1 MKVNLPGFLRP
12 YENNNLVRL
21 GNDYDGGYLVDKKK
35 VIESDILISLGI
47 SYDWSFEKDF
57 FKINKCDI
65 FTYDGSVGVNFF
77 YAKLKNRIKNTFKN
91 NNLNYF
97 YKTIW
102 WLIIPV
108 RFFSFFNNLNIGR
121 KKKHHEMFV
130 YENKKNTNIQ
140 YFVQKNGY
148 EPKFVTFNEILES
161 QKSKQKIF
169 LKIDIEGEEYSLLDL
184 IIRYQKK
191 ISCLVVE
198 FHNLDEENY
207 EILKK
212 FVSEFSLNLCHT
224 HINISGDFNIDNSP
238 KVIELTFVQ
247 NLNKDKKVK
256 YLPHPLD
263 MQTYE
268 TNKKYDILFIN

>member
-1 MKVNLPGFLRP
+1 
-12 YENNNLVRL
+12 
-21 GNDYDGGYLVDKKK
+21 
-35 VIESDILISLGI
+35 
-47 SYDWSFEKDF
+47 
-57 FKINKCDI
+57 
-65 FTYDGSVGVNFF
+65 
-77 YAKLKNRIKNTFKN
+77 
-91 NNLNYF
+91 
-97 YKTIW
+97 
-102 WLIIPV
+102 
-108 RFFSFFNNLNIGR
+108 
-121 KKKHHEMFV
+121 MFV

>member
-1 MKVNLPGFLRP
+1 MKVNLPSFLCP
-12 YENNNLVRL
+12 YENNNLIRL

-65 FTYDGSVGVNFF
+65 FTLDGSVGVNFF

-91 NNLNYF
+91 NLSYF
-97 YKTIW
+97 NKTIW
-102 WLIIPV
+102 WLIIPI
-108 RFFSFFNNLNIGR
+108 RFFSFFNNLNIGI

-130 YENKKNTNIQ
+130 YEDTKNTNIED
-140 YFVQKNGY
+140 FVQKNGY
-148 EPKFVTFNEILES
+148 EPRFILFEEILKS

-184 IIRYQKK
+184 IIKYQKK
-191 ISCLVVE
+191 FTCLIIE
-198 FHNLDEENY
+198 FHNLDKKNY

-212 FVSEFSLNLCHT
+212 FIKEFSLTLSHT
-224 HINISGDFNIDNSP
+224 HINISGDFNINNSP

-268 TNKKYDILFIN
+268 SDKKYEILFIN